1 MDAFKLK
8 SSSHLFKK
16 WVMKMF
22 VMELDEVLSKT
33 QTHTVNGSQVSEKDE
48 HFKEQ
53 RAKLAA
59 VKVDI
64 PMAPVYPI
72 NEWLAEDI
80 IRDEIETKTYEQ
92 DKEKGW

>member
-16 WVMKMF
+16 F

>member
-1 MDAFKLK
+1 
-8 SSSHLFKK
+8 
-16 WVMKMF
+16 
-22 VMELDEVLSKT
+22 MELDDVLSKT